1 MRNVRFNVGYIY
13 WLGESNELPDSL
25 LIKSSVS
32 ADNLLQELNERVAFL
47 IAHFMEPNIQSSP
60 STRVKRAQLKWRQQE
75 PFCA

>member
-1 MRNVRFNVGYIY
+1 MNVGYIY

-47 IAHFMEPNIQSSP
+47 IAYFLESNIQSSP
-60 STRVKRAQLKWRQQE
+60 STAVKRAQLKW
-75 PFCA
+75 